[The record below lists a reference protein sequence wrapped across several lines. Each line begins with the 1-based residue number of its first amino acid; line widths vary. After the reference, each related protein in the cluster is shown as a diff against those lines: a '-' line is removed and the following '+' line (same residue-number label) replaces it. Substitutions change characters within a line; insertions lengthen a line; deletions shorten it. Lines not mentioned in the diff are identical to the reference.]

1 MTPVTTSPP
10 TTTRGSVAIRIGVA
24 LLGTVGFTLSYDA
37 LRQMAVAIHV
47 RSLLT
52 YLFPLVIDGFI
63 AIGVC
68 ALIILRTAPL
78 HSRLYVWTLV
88 GIATATSIWANA
100 LHAIRLNQQT
110 RHTGLHLGDVTVGAL
125 SATAPLALAGSVHL
139 YLVISRHPHANTQP
153 EQPTSGRAERIP
165 NDQPAH
171 EPATELPDPQRAA
184 QRNRPNSTTDT
195 AQVTAPPNRRASA
208 QTTGRPAGAPMADLL
223 PIARKAVT
231 EHGKV
236 TRSIVLNAIR
246 DAGLP
251 ISGKRLTALTQQLR
265 DEHAQAPQPSPALS
279 E

>member
-10 TTTRGSVAIRIGVA
+10 TTARGSVAIRIGIA
-24 LLGTVGFTLSYDA
+24 LLGAIGFTLSYDA

-47 RSLLT
+47 RGLLT

-63 AIGVC
+63 AIGVA

-78 HSRLYVWTLV
+78 RSRLYVWTLV

-110 RHTGLHLGDVTVGAL
+110 RHTGLYLGDVTVGGL

-153 EQPTSGRAERIP
+153 EQPTSDRTERTP
-165 NDQPAH
+165 NDQPAQ
-171 EPATELPDPQRAA
+171 EPATALPDPRRAA
-184 QRNRPNSTTDT
+184 QRNRTNSKTDT
-195 AQVTAPPNRRASA
+195 AQESASA
-208 QTTGRPAGAPMADLL
+208 QTTGRPAVPMAVLR

-251 ISGKRLTALTQQLR
+251 ISGERLTELTQHLR
-265 DEHAQAPQPSPALS
+265 AEHAQAPQPTPVLS
-279 E
+279 D

>member
-10 TTTRGSVAIRIGVA
+10 TTARGSVAIRIGIA
-24 LLGTVGFTLSYDA
+24 LLGAVGFTLSYDA

-47 RSLLT
+47 RGLLT

-78 HSRLYVWTLV
+78 RSRLYVWTLV

-110 RHTGLHLGDVTVGAL
+110 RHTGLYLGDVTVGAL

-153 EQPTSGRAERIP
+153 EQPTSDRSERTP
-165 NDQPAH
+165 NDQPSH
-171 EPATELPDPQRAA
+171 EPTTALPDPEPAA
-184 QRNRPNSTTDT
+184 QRNRPKATDT
-195 AQVTAPPNRRASA
+195 AQVSTSA
-208 QTTGRPAGAPMADLL
+208 QTTGRPAGAPMAVLR

-251 ISGKRLTALTQQLR
+251 ISGERLTELTQQLR
-265 DEHAQAPQPSPALS
+265 AEHAQAPQPSPALS
-279 E
+279 D